1 MPWTVKDVDN
11 HKKGLTTAQKKKW
24 VKTANGVYKDCMK
37 TGTDKKCAAKAI
49 RIANSKF
56 AEERVMRKKLKKIP
70 NGALRLVAPDCH
82 AFAEGEDGKK
92 KLKLVV
98 YSGGVIKS
106 HWWWDDLAIDLE
118 GVKFDRNKYPVLENH
133 RTDMKLAFSK
143 KPIIDGNI
151 SLDPETTVFVDTEAS
166 REFQKVSSSGF
177 PYQAS
182 MYAIPTVVERV
193 SEGESVDVNG
203 FKFKGPGSIWRK
215 CLYQEASACVFGW
228 DEKTEA
234 KTFSKEEVELE
245 YDEIGK
251 EVIDREGQQQLSLLD
266 TNNGKEVK
274 QMPYTL
280 EKLTEEAP
288 DLLKKIQDDALA
300 DSEKKFQKERDGFKT
315 ERDKLQGEIDT
326 LTSDNTDMTD
336 RVSKLEKTEAKRE
349 QREQN
354 NVADAIWQAQLEA
367 SDLPAKRFEKIK
379 QHVKAKDH
387 LGENGLLDRE
397 KFSEAVTAEIK
408 DWEVDEGTDTD
419 VLGAGGGGREIDVD
433 AQKKEK
439 LDADNKA
446 RAGTL
451 LKIAG
456 QEDKQAA

>member
-1 MPWTVKDVDN
+1 M
-11 HKKGLTTAQKKKW
+11 KKQ
-24 VKTANGVYKDCMK
+24 
-37 TGTDKKCAAKAI
+37 
-49 RIANSKF
+49 
-56 AEERVMRKKLKKIP
+56 LKKIP
-70 NGALRLVAPDCH
+70 SGALLLAASDCH

-92 KLKLVV
+92 KLRLVV
-98 YSGGVIKS
+98 YSGGVIKG
-106 HWWWDDLAIDLE
+106 HWWWGNLAIDLE

-234 KTFSKEEVELE
+234 RTFSKEEVELE

-251 EVIDREGQQQLSLLD
+251 EVVDREGQQQLSFLNDD
-266 TNNGKEVK
+266 TQGKEVK
-274 QMPYTL
+274 LMPYTL
-280 EKLTEEAP
+280 EKLTAEAP
-288 DLLKKIQDDALA
+288 ELLKEIQDAVTADA
-300 DSEKKFQKERDGFKT
+300 EKKFQKERDGFKV
-315 ERDKLQGEIDT
+315 ERDTLQGEIDT
-326 LTSDNTDMTD
+326 LTTDNESMTD
-336 RVSKLEKTEAKRE
+336 RVSKLEKTDAKRE

-367 SDLPAKRFEKIK
+367 SDLPPKRFEKIK

-387 LGENGLLDRE
+387 LGEKGLLDRD

-408 DWEVDEGTDTD
+408 DWEVDESTDTD
-419 VLGAGGGGREIDVD
+419 VLGGAGAIRVVDQD
-433 AQKKEK
+433 AQTKVKLKE
-439 LDADNKA
+439 DNKS
-446 RAGTL
+446 RSNSL
-451 LKIAG
+451 LEIAG
-456 QEDKQAA
+456 QKQQEAA